1 MIMKKT
7 VIFALCATIMAS
19 SCGTYTGSGAYTG
32 ATLGTILGS
41 AIGGISNGPRGSDI
55 GTIVGM
61 AGGAVIGGAIGS
73 AADKKRQ
80 GAYGGDDDIYAAR
93 SRRENKQREPREYRE
108 PTDNGGNDLSGYNP
122 DNNADDRIYD
132 FQGED
137 YTDNYSAQKPTMKGM
152 PESKIEKVDDIGYSP
167 LIEIKNARFV
177 DANKNG
183 AINRNEICK
192 VIFEVYNRSSMPLYD
207 VVPAVIDASNTY
219 HLFISQSIHIEKL
232 MPGRGIRYTAIVKA
246 DNRLKNGTAKIQ
258 ASVIQGGT
266 AISKVAEFNIPTSKE
281 K

>member
-80 GAYGGDDDIYAAR
+80 GAYGGDDDMYAAR
-93 SRRENKQREPREYRE
+93 SRRSNQQREPREYRE